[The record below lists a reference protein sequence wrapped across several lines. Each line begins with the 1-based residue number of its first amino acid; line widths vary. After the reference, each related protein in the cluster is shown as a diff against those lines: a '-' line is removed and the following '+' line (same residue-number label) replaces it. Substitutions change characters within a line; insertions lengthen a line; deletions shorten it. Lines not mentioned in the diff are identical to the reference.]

1 VPALTNHPTS
11 APDPKTERAYERIRR
26 AYRQR
31 GRDATPLFRTVLA
44 VADET
49 GLGAA
54 LSCLEQCVAE
64 KRIAWIDAH
73 LGHLER
79 TGDPLCDGYH
89 LFYEIYLGL
98 SVPADGE
105 IVAWDERRMVTH
117 WWNRCPTLEACQAL
131 GLDTRVICR
140 LAYHGPVQAFLSRIE
155 PRLRFDRNYDALR
168 PHTPYCEEI
177 LFLVE

>member
-1 VPALTNHPTS
+1 
-11 APDPKTERAYERIRR
+11 
-26 AYRQR
+26 
-31 GRDATPLFRTVLA
+31 
-44 VADET
+44 
-49 GLGAA
+49 
-54 LSCLEQCVAE
+54 
-64 KRIAWIDAH
+64 
-73 LGHLER
+73 
-79 TGDPLCDGYH
+79 
-89 LFYEIYLGL
+89 L

-105 IVAWDERRMVTH
+105 IVAWDERRMVTR